1 MSTYDN
7 PQREV
12 YYLPS
17 SAYGATTASKTIKG
31 PKGKKGI
38 VRDIVV
44 LPTANLVG
52 TTTVPEVTVGASAGA
67 VEYAR
72 FRLGTAAG
80 TGYTSAGGP
89 YRARALAES
98 AAGWPGGIP
107 PALNDFPGHVQ
118 LETAQIPAN
127 TDFVIS
133 GKAGVGGTPAGTYE
147 AYVRIDW
154 Y

>member
-1 MSTYDN
+1 MSYDT

-44 LPTANLVG
+44 LASADMVG
-52 TTTVPEVTVGASAGA
+52 TTTVPEVTVGSAAGL

-72 FRLGTAAG
+72 LRLGSTAIL
-80 TGYTSAGGP
+80 GYDSDNSP
-89 YRARALAES
+89 FRARALAES
-98 AAGWPGGIP
+98 GPNWPGGTP
-107 PALNDFPGHVQ
+107 VALNDYAGHVA
-118 LETAQIPAN
+118 LETAQIPAD
-127 TDFVIS
+127 TAVVIS
-133 GKAGVGGTPAGTYE
+133 GKAGVGGVPAGTFE
-147 AYVRIDW
+147 AYVHIDW

>member
-1 MSTYDN
+1 MSYDT
-7 PQREV
+7 PHREV

-44 LPTANLVG
+44 LPTADMVG

-67 VEYAR
+67 VDYAR
-72 FRLGTAAG
+72 FRLGSAAG

-89 YRARALAES
+89 YRARALATS
-98 AAGWPGGIP
+98 GQGWSGGKP
-107 PALNDFPGHVQ
+107 PALSDYAGHIA
-118 LETAQIPAN
+118 LETAQIPN
-127 TDFVIS
+127 DTNFVIS
-133 GKAGVGGTPAGTYE
+133 GKAGVGGAPAGTFE
-147 AYVRIDW
+147 AYVHVDW